1 MSILDSFSLKG
12 KVALVTGA
20 SYGIGMAVAAAYAG
34 AGTTIVFS
42 DLRPVLVF
50 SGGGTLEARMEKSVL
65 PHVFSFEKKRVSWV
79 KLRKL
84 HKDESDPSPFP
95 ALSQIEVFGSEPIR
109 AE

>member
-1 MSILDSFSLKG
+1 MISILDSFSLKG

-65 PHVFSFEKKRVSWV
+65 PHVFSFEKSAFRGLSS
-79 KLRKL
+79 
-84 HKDESDPSPFP
+84 ESSTRTNPTPPRF
-95 ALSQIEVFGSEPIR
+95 R
-109 AE
+109 R